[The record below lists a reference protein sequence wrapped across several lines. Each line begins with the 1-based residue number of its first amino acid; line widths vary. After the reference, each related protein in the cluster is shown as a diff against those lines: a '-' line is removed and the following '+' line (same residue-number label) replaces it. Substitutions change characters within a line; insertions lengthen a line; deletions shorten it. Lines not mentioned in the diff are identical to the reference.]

1 LKWGA
6 CAPWGKDGD
15 IMGLYGII
23 WKYMGLFKV
32 NKDWFNGTPETHG
45 DYMSLPPNPEVF
57 L

>member
-1 LKWGA
+1 
-6 CAPWGKDGD
+6 
-15 IMGLYGII
+15 MGLYGII